1 MKKTKDNN
9 KIIKLFV
16 VMEFI
21 TTLLITALLVV
32 VVLFSNKNKDKA
44 YNTALK
50 SYDKIMMLFK
60 RETNKEFNK
69 FISLNYSDEIFNFS
83 YTDYTNLYNFTLK
96 NNNQDIDT
104 FLNDI
109 ANDDFSIDNYEF
121 NFVSYNLSN
130 YEIELDYKEYN
141 YQAFLINENVYYS
154 YSYFNEKKNI
164 YGSISFDSE
173 NDKTKQL
180 SNTAKKNSIYANF
193 IKIGLNTDKN

>member
-1 MKKTKDNN
+1 MKKTKDNS

-104 FLNDI
+104 FISDI